1 MVSIILLKITL
12 STVVHSY
19 KHVYIGTKDGLVGL
33 TFLMVTSVVGLH
45 LKITLTI
52 VGHTY
57 K

>member
-1 MVSIILLKITL
+1 MVGIILLKITL
-12 STVVHSY
+12 ATVVHSY
-19 KHVYIGTKDGLVGL
+19 RHVYIGTKDGLVGL